1 MSITALP
8 DARLSPRRWKSPIL
22 ATATNVSGN
31 TKIGDAGATYAA
43 QGSCPDSCLFKDGGG
58 CYAETGRIGKF
69 VTRELN
75 LSAEVLDADA
85 LAIAHAEADA
95 IDDLVVTRGRP
106 LRLHT
111 VGDCASDETAR
122 IVSAAAER
130 YMARGGGQVWTYTHA
145 WRDVARESW
154 SHVSVLASCETGHD
168 TGHAARSGY
177 APSIVVEQFESD
189 KLAGGVLPCPAQTR
203 GRTCTTCRL
212 CFDDLR
218 ILDRGYAI
226 GFELHGIPYAVR
238 QARLALRNPDDPM
251 RRVPSEQRIRL
262 IRERFLALGREPTVR
277 EIAEELDL
285 NTASVYE
292 WLRFIR
298 GETPHPAERRRKARA
313 EARS

>member
-1 MSITALP
+1 VSVSALP
-8 DARLSPRRWKSPIL
+8 DARLTPLRWKSPIL

-43 QGSCPDSCLFKDGGG
+43 QASCPSSCPFKDGGG

-75 LSAEVLDADA
+75 ASAEVLNADT
-85 LAIAHAEADA
+85 LAIAQAEADA
-95 IDDLVVTRGRP
+95 IDDLTITRGRP

-111 VGDCASDETAR
+111 VGDCASDEAAQ
-122 IVSAAAER
+122 IVSAAAAR
-130 YMARGGGQVWTYTHA
+130 YMERGGGQVWTYTHA
-145 WRDVARESW
+145 WRDVAHESW
-154 SHVSVLASCETGHD
+154 GGVSVLASCESGD
-168 TGHAARSGY
+168 DVRLARSLGY

-189 KLAGGVLPCPAQTR
+189 KLTAGVLPCPAQTR
-203 GRTCTTCRL
+203 GRTCTSCRL

-238 QARLALRNPDDPM
+238 QARLALRHPDDPM
-251 RRVPSEQRIRL
+251 RRVPSEQRVRL
-262 IRERFLALGREPTVR
+262 IRERYLALGREPTCA

-298 GETPHPAERRRKARA
+298 GETVHPAERRQRARKAA
-313 EARS
+313 K

>member
-1 MSITALP
+1 MSVTALP
-8 DARLSPRRWKSPIL
+8 DARLMPLRWKSPIL

-43 QGSCPDSCLFKDGGG
+43 QGSCPESCPFINGGG

-75 LSAEVLDADA
+75 LSAEVLNADA
-85 LAIAHAEADA
+85 LAIARAEADA
-95 IDDLVVTRGRP
+95 IDDLVVTKERP

-111 VGDCASDETAR
+111 VGDCASDEAAR
-122 IVSAAAER
+122 IVSAAAAR
-130 YMARGGGQVWTYTHA
+130 YMEQGGGQVWTYTHA

-154 SHVSVLASCETGHD
+154 GTVSVLASCETGYD
-168 TGHAARSGY
+168 TGHARSLGY
-177 APSIVVEQFESD
+177 APAIVVEQFESD
-189 KLAGGVLPCPAQTR
+189 KLAGGILPCPAQTR
-203 GRTCTTCRL
+203 GRACTSCRL
-212 CFDDLR
+212 CFHDLR

-251 RRVPSEQRIRL
+251 RRVPSEQRVRL
-262 IRERFLALGREPTVR
+262 IRERFLALGREPTCR
-277 EIAEELDL
+277 EVAEELDL

-298 GETPHPAERRRKARA
+298 GETVRPAERRRKARA
-313 EARS
+313 RCRS